1 MEPRLLNTEQVASY
15 IGLAKQTITELRVK
29 GGGPKFC
36 KIGRAVRYKRED
48 LDAWIDQ
55 FQSVGSIAEHHVS
68 AIAE

>member
-1 MEPRLLNTEQVASY
+1 MEPRLLNTEQVSSY

-68 AIAE
+68 TIEE

>member
-1 MEPRLLNTEQVASY
+1 MESRLLDTKQAASY
-15 IGLAKQTITELRVK
+15 VGLANQTLNERRVK

-55 FQSVGSIAEHHVS
+55 FKSVSSLAEHYTTD
-68 AIAE
+68 